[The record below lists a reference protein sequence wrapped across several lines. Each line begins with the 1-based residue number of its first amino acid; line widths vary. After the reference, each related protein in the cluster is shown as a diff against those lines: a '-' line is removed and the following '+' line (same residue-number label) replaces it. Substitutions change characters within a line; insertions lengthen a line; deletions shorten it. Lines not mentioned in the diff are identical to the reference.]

1 MRYSR
6 QRKLIKEVVFS
17 TNAHPSADWV
27 YDKVK
32 KTFPNISLGTIYR
45 NLKQLSK
52 IGTIRTIYDGSLARF
67 DWNTA
72 SHNHFKCIECGKMTD
87 IEIDSTNTFIKRN
100 LDNNGFDVH
109 DIEITF
115 IGICKEH
122 KNNKRTNKE

>member
-6 QRKLIKEVVFS
+6 QRELIKRAVFS
-17 TNAHPSADWV
+17 TNAHPSADLV

-32 KTFPNISLGTIYR
+32 KTFPNISLGTI
-45 NLKQLSK
+45 LQKFK
-52 IGTIRTIYDGSLARF
+52 TIVKNWNYQTIYDGSVARF

-72 SHNHFKCIECGKMTD
+72 PYNHFKCIECGKMSD
-87 IEIDSTNTFIKRN
+87 IEIDSPNTFTKRN

-109 DIEITF
+109 DVEITF

-122 KNNKRTNKE
+122 KNNK

>member
-6 QRKLIKEVVFS
+6 QRELIKEVVFS
-17 TNAHPSADWV
+17 TNAHPSADLV

-52 IGTIRTIYDGSLARF
+52 IGTIRTIYDGSVARF
-67 DWNTA
+67 DWNTT

-87 IEIDSTNTFIKRN
+87 IEIDSPNTSTKRK
-100 LDNNGFDVH
+100 LDNNGFDIH
-109 DIEITF
+109 DVEITF

-122 KNNKRTNKE
+122 KNNK

>member
-6 QRKLIKEVVFS
+6 QRELIKEVVFS

-52 IGTIRTIYDGSLARF
+52 IGIIRTIYDGSVARF
-67 DWNTA
+67 DWNTT
-72 SHNHFKCIECGKMTD
+72 SHNHFKCIECGKITD
-87 IEIDSTNTFIKRN
+87 IEIDSTNTFTKRN

-115 IGICKEH
+115 IGTCKEH
-122 KNNKRTNKE
+122 KSNKRTNKE

>member
-6 QRKLIKEVVFS
+6 QRELIKEVVFS
-17 TNAHPSADWV
+17 TNAHPPADWV

-52 IGTIRTIYDGSLARF
+52 IGIIRTIYDGSVARF
-67 DWNTA
+67 DWNTT
-72 SHNHFKCIECGKMTD
+72 SHNHFKCIECGKITD
-87 IEIDSTNTFIKRN
+87 IEIDSTSTFIKRN
-100 LDNNGFDVH
+100 LDNNSFDVH

-115 IGICKEH
+115 IGTCKEH
-122 KNNKRTNKE
+122 KNNK

>member
-1 MRYSR
+1 MRYSS
-6 QRKLIKEVVFS
+6 QRELIKEVVFS

-52 IGTIRTIYDGSLARF
+52 IGTIRTIYDGSVARF
-67 DWNTA
+67 DRNTT
-72 SHNHFKCIECGKMTD
+72 SHNHFKCIECGTITD

-115 IGICKEH
+115 LSLIHISEPT
-122 KNNKRTNKE
+122 RPY

>member
-6 QRKLIKEVVFS
+6 QRELIKEVVFS

-52 IGTIRTIYDGSLARF
+52 MGIIKTIYDGSVARF
-67 DWNTA
+67 DWNTHP
-72 SHNHFKCIECGKMTD
+72 HNHLKCIECGRITD
-87 IEIDSTNTFIKRN
+87 VKIDKTNNLTDKI
-100 LDNNGFDVH
+100 LDNHSFDVH
-109 DIEITF
+109 DIEVTF
-115 IGICKEH
+115 IGTCSEH
-122 KNNKRTNKE
+122 NNNK

>member
-6 QRKLIKEVVFS
+6 QRELIKEVVFS
-17 TNAHPSADWV
+17 TNAHPPADWV

-52 IGTIRTIYDGSLARF
+52 IGIIRTVYDGSVARF
-67 DWNTA
+67 DWNTT
-72 SHNHFKCIECGKMTD
+72 SHNHFKCIECGKITD
-87 IEIDSTNTFIKRN
+87 IEIDSTNTFTKRN
-100 LDNNGFDVH
+100 LDNSSFDVH

-115 IGICKEH
+115 IGTCKEH
-122 KNNKRTNKE
+122 KNNK

>member
-6 QRKLIKEVVFS
+6 QRELIKEVVFS

-52 IGTIRTIYDGSLARF
+52 VGTIRTIYDGSLARF

-72 SHNHFKCIECGKMTD
+72 SHSHFKCIECGKMTD
-87 IEIDSTNTFIKRN
+87 IEIDSTNNFIKRN
-100 LDNNGFDVH
+100 LDNNGLDVH

-122 KNNKRTNKE
+122 KNNKRINKE

>member
-1 MRYSR
+1 MRFSR
-6 QRKLIKEVVFS
+6 QRELIKEVVFS

-52 IGTIRTIYDGSLARF
+52 MGIIRTIYDGSVARF
-67 DWNTA
+67 DWNTR
-72 SHNHFKCIECGKMTD
+72 SHNHFKCIECGKITD
-87 IEIDSTNTFIKRN
+87 IEIDSTNTFTKKN
-100 LDNNGFDVH
+100 LDNNGFDVR

-115 IGICKEH
+115 IGTCKEH
-122 KNNKRTNKE
+122 KNNK

>member
-6 QRKLIKEVVFS
+6 QRELIKEVVFS

-52 IGTIRTIYDGSLARF
+52 IGTIRTIYDGSVARF
-67 DWNTA
+67 DRNTT
-72 SHNHFKCIECGKMTD
+72 SHNHFKCIECGTITD
-87 IEIDSTNTFIKRN
+87 IKIYSPNSFIKRN